1 MMKGQYVFRSVNGH
15 VEVFLHGHFIFS
27 ADTKAE
33 ALREIEMEEIDLAD

>member
-1 MMKGQYVFRSVNGH
+1 MTKGQYVFRSVKGH

-33 ALREIEMEEIDLAD
+33 ALREIEMEEKDLAD